1 MRLIHYLTEKDF
13 DTSEIMNLI
22 KKNCKPWQKQSNG
35 YLAYRGM
42 SGQPN
47 FLKKKVRTDRRPMDT
62 PDNISNAFDA
72 ASKKKFGWKARS
84 EAMFCVGEPDVAKA
98 YGLAY
103 SVWPIGTFKF
113 LWCDDVDDFTNSYED
128 ADPVDMKEVIK
139 MYSNK
144 NLEAAI
150 RNGGEIMV
158 KCKEYYA
165 VSNYFL
171 DLGYWAAQGFGK
183 WDDD

>member
-1 MRLIHYLTEKDF
+1 MLPLIQLK
-13 DTSEIMNLI
+13 L
-22 KKNCKPWQKQSNG
+22 
-35 YLAYRGM
+35 
-42 SGQPN
+42 N
-47 FLKKKVRTDRRPMDT
+47 FFTFSPSDL
-62 PDNISNAFDA
+62 F
-72 ASKKKFGWKARS
+72 
-84 EAMFCVGEPDVAKA
+84 
-98 YGLAY
+98 
-103 SVWPIGTFKF
+103 IGTFKF
-113 LWCDDVDDFTNSYED
+113 LWCDEVDDFTNSYEY

-183 WDDD
+183 WDD